1 MDEILEQRASIL
13 RNYCR
18 WHSMPSSD
26 ANDLSGQPSLSGQG
40 MLNKLVRHQSSAR
53 NDPLLVTASKRWK
66 KILIFS
72 QRCKEDSRGERC
84 ARSKTWL
91 SLLAS
96 STLKI
101 SQLLEYTCGKSLTK
115 QTIQPKILKTYL
127 AQSLRKW
134 RTFLTKKV
142 LLVTLKSFL
151 KIAIPRKKV
160 SVLVMTVRM
169 KSLLTQSVRSSSITS
184 FQRRLESPCYQL
196 TTSKL
201 KNHHHKNW

>member
-1 MDEILEQRASIL
+1 
-13 RNYCR
+13 
-18 WHSMPSSD
+18 MPSSD
-26 ANDLSGQPSLSGQG
+26 AKDLSGQPSLSGQG
-40 MLNKLVRHQSSAR
+40 MLNKLVRHQSSAC
-53 NDPLLVTASKRWK
+53 NDKLLTTASKRWK
-66 KILIFS
+66 KISIFS

-84 ARSKTWL
+84 ERSRTWL

-101 SQLLEYTCGKSLTK
+101 CQLLEYTCGKSLTK
-115 QTIQPKILKTYL
+115 QTIQPRILKTYL
-127 AQSLRKW
+127 AQSLQKW
-134 RTFLTKKV
+134 RTFSTKKA

-160 SVLVMTVRM
+160 SVLVKTVRM
-169 KSLLTQSVRSSSITS
+169 KSLLTQSVRSWSITS
-184 FQRRLESPCYQL
+184 FQRRLESPCYQV